1 MQGSAQL
8 FHMGFVLQVSR
19 VPESAPKLAFLRH
32 LEYHPMQQVNHALSC
47 NIQQGYHCLPIHE
60 EVQPLFR
67 QHVVLKHVFLCV
79 TLCLASV
86 LARHCLIAC
95 VLLVSVLAC
104 ATSRNLEMSH
114 SSVQFLVSIANPLS
128 YVLKVRNQLRE
139 LHNFAYRKSYA
150 ELSMRETLVGAAH
163 AQWKDKPTSHCS
175 PNKFT

>member
-1 MQGSAQL
+1 
-8 FHMGFVLQVSR
+8 MGFVLQVSR